1 MMRKCA
7 CILTIAVWAF
17 NVNPLP
23 AGPTINLVIS
33 EVLFNEPGNFTS
45 KEWIEIFNPTQ
56 NAINL
61 TGYTLNDNSSS
72 YAIVNG
78 TIISSGQVIVFAK
91 RPDMLGFTPDFTNLN
106 LLLNNG
112 GDKVELRNASNVIV
126 DFVAWGNFIGGWGL
140 SAGDA
145 QSIRR
150 IALPTDP
157 SSWLSNQTP
166 TPKNA
171 SPLVV
176 VPEPGSFVLAAFGLL
191 GLMLLRSSK
200 KNDS

>member
-1 MMRKCA
+1 MRKCA
-7 CILTIAVWAF
+7 CILTIAVWAI
-17 NVNPLP
+17 NVNPL
-23 AGPTINLVIS
+23 AADPTINVIIS
-33 EVLFNEPGNFTS
+33 EVLFNEPGTS
-45 KEWIEIFNPTQ
+45 TTKEWIKIFNPTQ
-56 NAINL
+56 NAIDL

-78 TIISSGQVIVFAK
+78 TIILSGQVIVFAK
-91 RPDMLGFTPDFTNLN
+91 RSDMLGFTPDFADLN

-112 GDKVELRNASNVIV
+112 GDKVELKKASNVIV
-126 DFVAWGNFIGGWGL
+126 DFVAWETFIGGWGL

-157 SSWLSNQTP
+157 FSWLSNQTP
-166 TPKNA
+166 TPQDA

-176 VPEPGSFVLAAFGLL
+176 VPEPTSFVLAAFGLL
-191 GLMLLRSSK
+191 GLAILRK
-200 KNDS
+200 KIRAER